1 MKFGKFFTSFMVVV
15 LMVSVLSVSQ
25 TAEAAPEQFVTPT
38 TVFINEIHYDNSGTD
53 VDETIE
59 VAGPAGTD
67 LTGWYLVL
75 YNGSNGLSYDNTN
88 LGGVI
93 SDLGSGYGVWVETY
107 PTNGIQNGAPDGVA
121 LVDATNTVIQ
131 FLSYEGTFTAND
143 GPAVGLLST
152 DIGVAEGSGTPSGYS
167 LQLTGSG
174 TTYGEF
180 TWAAEAPNTF
190 GAANTGQSFGGG
202 GTPPGMPFPLTE
214 GFDDCTLA
222 GWEIVSVDSDES
234 NTWSCSSTYSNI
246 EANGYGDEA
255 PADEWLITPAFNM
268 DAQENDTLTFRSHT
282 SYTDNNY
289 PQVSVRYSTNYD
301 GGGDPTSATWT
312 ELTGITFSPEN
323 SSSWTDSGDID
334 ISGISGKNV
343 YFAFQYVSSG
353 TGSGTA
359 SRWRLDGIDFFEKVP
374 PPPTAD
380 WVINEIHADPASDI
394 TGDANGDGVRNATDD
409 EFVEIINNSGG
420 DVDISGW
427 TLSDGFGVRHT
438 FAYGTVLSDQCSI
451 VVFGGGS
458 PAVPF
463 GNSLVQTASS
473 GTLGLNNS
481 GDSVTLND
489 GSTDVSSSSYGGE
502 GGDNQSLTL
511 DPDITGTAFVKHTLA
526 TGSGGTLFSPGTMID
541 GTPFAECPE
550 YDPLITIGEV
560 QGVVG
565 DSDSGTSHSSP
576 YVGTEVAVQGV
587 VYEKT
592 QEYRSSGGA
601 YYGFFMQNTAAEADG
616 DPNSSDGI
624 FVFLYTYPTLPVW
637 GGGYYEPQIG
647 DELVILATVEERFGN
662 TRLNFANLLE
672 VVRTGVE
679 VDAEIPAFDV
689 NPPASIT
696 DDTTFDDTQ
705 DANRYW
711 ERHEGMRG
719 QIPAGSVVLNG
730 RDVFAS
736 TFDSE
741 VWVARP
747 DSLIAQMSDPYE
759 RRSFRDIHPLDDIPT
774 VGFDNDNPYRIL
786 MGTFGVKAWA
796 DDTTALLAPAGTFDT
811 LTNAPVGGVYY
822 NFGKYSIQVDEQIQL
837 SDGADPSQNNPPVAP
852 DRDFEY
858 SVVVFNVEN
867 LYDFVDDPF
876 DGCDFQGN
884 SGCPGVSPPFDYAP
898 SSDAVYQARL
908 AEIAQQI
915 ISDLHSPDIILA
927 QEAEDQ
933 DICTVTAGVYEC
945 GTTNNADGKPDTLQ
959 ELATVIASLGGP
971 TYDAAYDRDGA
982 DDRGIVSGYLFRT
995 DRVELLPAMADDPV
1009 LGSSPTVVYDHPG
1022 ADPLPYNYDIQNPK
1036 ALNAVLPDFVTG
1048 STDGDNVFTRPPQV
1062 ALFRIWRDGGGASIF
1077 QDVYISN
1084 NHFSSGPD
1092 RRVDQRTEQAAYNA
1106 AIVEA
1111 LQTVNP
1117 QVFVGVG
1124 GDLNVYPR
1132 PDDPFPTPNE
1142 SDQLSALYEVPMT
1155 NLWNIMVSQD
1165 PVSAYSYVY
1174 QGQAQTLD
1182 QFFVSPRWLSELNQ
1196 ARMSHINADFP
1207 ADYDGDGPRGTSDH
1221 DPVFSTYN
1229 LLPTL
1234 DRLEALVLYYDANG
1248 LITGNNTTRILLDRI
1263 ERARRFHENGK
1274 NDAYMSQLQ
1283 AFIDQVYDFTPRFIT
1298 QEAAD
1303 ALATEAALLM
1313 SLP

>member
-616 DPNSSDGI
+616 DPNS
-624 FVFLYTYPTLPVW
+624 
-637 GGGYYEPQIG
+637 
-647 DELVILATVEERFGN
+647 
-662 TRLNFANLLE
+662 
-672 VVRTGVE
+672 
-679 VDAEIPAFDV
+679 
-689 NPPASIT
+689 
-696 DDTTFDDTQ
+696 
-705 DANRYW
+705 
-711 ERHEGMRG
+711 
-719 QIPAGSVVLNG
+719 
-730 RDVFAS
+730 
-736 TFDSE
+736 
-741 VWVARP
+741 
-747 DSLIAQMSDPYE
+747 
-759 RRSFRDIHPLDDIPT
+759 
-774 VGFDNDNPYRIL
+774 
-786 MGTFGVKAWA
+786 
-796 DDTTALLAPAGTFDT
+796 
-811 LTNAPVGGVYY
+811 
-822 NFGKYSIQVDEQIQL
+822 
-837 SDGADPSQNNPPVAP
+837 
-852 DRDFEY
+852 
-858 SVVVFNVEN
+858 
-867 LYDFVDDPF
+867 
-876 DGCDFQGN
+876 
-884 SGCPGVSPPFDYAP
+884 
-898 SSDAVYQARL
+898 
-908 AEIAQQI
+908 
-915 ISDLHSPDIILA
+915 
-927 QEAEDQ
+927 
-933 DICTVTAGVYEC
+933 
-945 GTTNNADGKPDTLQ
+945 
-959 ELATVIASLGGP
+959 
-971 TYDAAYDRDGA
+971 
-982 DDRGIVSGYLFRT
+982 
-995 DRVELLPAMADDPV
+995 
-1009 LGSSPTVVYDHPG
+1009 
-1022 ADPLPYNYDIQNPK
+1022 
-1036 ALNAVLPDFVTG
+1036 
-1048 STDGDNVFTRPPQV
+1048 
-1062 ALFRIWRDGGGASIF
+1062 
-1077 QDVYISN
+1077 
-1084 NHFSSGPD
+1084 
-1092 RRVDQRTEQAAYNA
+1092 
-1106 AIVEA
+1106 
-1111 LQTVNP
+1111 
-1117 QVFVGVG
+1117 
-1124 GDLNVYPR
+1124 
-1132 PDDPFPTPNE
+1132 
-1142 SDQLSALYEVPMT
+1142 
-1155 NLWNIMVSQD
+1155 
-1165 PVSAYSYVY
+1165 
-1174 QGQAQTLD
+1174 
-1182 QFFVSPRWLSELNQ
+1182 
-1196 ARMSHINADFP
+1196 
-1207 ADYDGDGPRGTSDH
+1207 
-1221 DPVFSTYN
+1221 
-1229 LLPTL
+1229 
-1234 DRLEALVLYYDANG
+1234 
-1248 LITGNNTTRILLDRI
+1248 
-1263 ERARRFHENGK
+1263 
-1274 NDAYMSQLQ
+1274 
-1283 AFIDQVYDFTPRFIT
+1283 
-1298 QEAAD
+1298 
-1303 ALATEAALLM
+1303 
-1313 SLP
+1313 